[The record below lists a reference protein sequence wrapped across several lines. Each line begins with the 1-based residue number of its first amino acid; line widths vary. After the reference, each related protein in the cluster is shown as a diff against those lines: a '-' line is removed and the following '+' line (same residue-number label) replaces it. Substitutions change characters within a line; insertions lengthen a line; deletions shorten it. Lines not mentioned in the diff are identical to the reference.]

1 MIKVEGLTYCY
12 SGLNNEEISF
22 PDFSLTQGSHC
33 LLLGESGSGKTTLLH
48 LLGGLLRPS
57 HGKIEIVDEDIAL
70 LSETELDQFR
80 AKHLGFIFQKNH
92 LISALTVKQNL
103 LMAPFL
109 AGKKQDFGRIEE
121 VLGELGLS
129 SKYNSK
135 VTELSQGQA
144 QRVAIARAMIN
155 KPALILADEP
165 TSSLDDK
172 NCQRVIDLLLS
183 LANQNKST
191 LLVATH
197 DQRLK
202 ERFVN
207 RIEIKAGSPQSL
219 LSRGL

>member
-1 MIKVEGLTYCY
+1 MISIEGLSY
-12 SGLNNEEISF
+12 SYTGSDEEEISF
-22 PDFSLTQGSHC
+22 PDFSLQQTGHC

-48 LLGGLLRPS
+48 LLGGLLRPK
-57 HGKIEIVDEDIAL
+57 HGKIKIAGEDIAQ

-109 AGKKQDFGRIEE
+109 AGKRQEVNRVEE

-129 SKYNSK
+129 SKYNSN

-144 QRVAIARAMIN
+144 QRVAIARAIIN

-172 NCQRVIDLLLS
+172 SCKRVIDLLL
-183 LANQNKST
+183 LVANQNKST

-202 ERFVN
+202 NMFVN
-207 RIEIKAGSPQSL
+207 RIEISSIKV
-219 LSRGL
+219 